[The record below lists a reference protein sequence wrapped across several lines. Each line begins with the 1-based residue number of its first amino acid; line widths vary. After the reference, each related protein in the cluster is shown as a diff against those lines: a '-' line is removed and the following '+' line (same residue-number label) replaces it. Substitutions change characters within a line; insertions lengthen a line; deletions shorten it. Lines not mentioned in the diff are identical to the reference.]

1 VPRRRERQRRCRFAL
16 LSLRRLDRGIRFACD
31 SRLEGDGFEL
41 SVPRNIIRPVRRVSS
56 TRWQPRPAFARV
68 GPASHGSP
76 IRGASPCGSPWREV
90 QQGQRNDQSAAG
102 VPRRFLVVI
111 SRQRLMGG
119 AENDAADR
127 DSPDR
132 KVDRPGIGIRSR
144 AERAGAGY
152 RPHAGGGWRHHRNRR
167 ALFAE
172 AQRKRPNDRMIQ
184 AYSIKRP
191 E

>member
-1 VPRRRERQRRCRFAL
+1 
-16 LSLRRLDRGIRFACD
+16 
-31 SRLEGDGFEL
+31 
-41 SVPRNIIRPVRRVSS
+41 
-56 TRWQPRPAFARV
+56 
-68 GPASHGSP
+68 
-76 IRGASPCGSPWREV
+76 
-90 QQGQRNDQSAAG
+90 
-102 VPRRFLVVI
+102 
-111 SRQRLMGG
+111 MGG

-152 RPHAGGGWRHHRNRR
+152 RPMLAEAGATTEIVER
-167 ALFAE
+167 LFAE